1 MIYYGKR
8 VLYLAGTTHGR
19 LSQSTEKGRC
29 MAMPGKEK
37 RRTAHDILR
46 VLAFVAVLCSLV
58 SFLAK
63 TLPVV
68 CAHSLAPDVHGTAG
82 FSLQHADAEDAEP
95 DELRYWQSAEPLGG
109 RALEELLQAAQ
120 DGAEGWQ
127 CAAYPA
133 SPTLSDEARYVYLT
147 VRLPEEGHSGMGM
160 FFKTTNQ
167 SVRLWLDDK
176 LLYEYGPM
184 EDGEYSYGTRW
195 HLVPLPAGYE
205 GKSLTFGMHSFST
218 VDLGRFGHLCLRDMR
233 ASVAELFFA
242 DLPFV
247 FGLSLIFMMGSIV
260 AVYSCTLRRNRS
272 AYVFLLLFFLDYG
285 VWMVSVMDAKH
296 FLLDSPRFWW
306 FVQLTAVYGIAILAF
321 QFLAGFLPAAQRRT
335 MRLLSVPFVLLL
347 AASALGEIFVA
358 RGSFFACMNFYY
370 PLAAVGAPWAGV
382 LLWREARRGNEY
394 CRAALV
400 PLLAIAPLGLFD
412 GLWFQYHLFVWDTY
426 LTPFALLSFVVF
438 VLSTIRMRIRDEVRR
453 EEVQKSLQDEVM
465 EAREKALVD
474 PLTRCFNRYKFS
486 DAFPEWVKVA
496 QDTDGHLAL
505 MMLDIDFFK
514 RVNDDYGHDEGD
526 HVLRVFA
533 GILHTSLDRRHLLIR
548 WGGEEFVILCLHYT
562 LEDAEI
568 LADHLRQR
576 IEQAPIC
583 NYRPIQ
589 CSIGVSRWHGAQKD
603 TAETLLKR
611 ADDALYQAK
620 QEGRNC
626 VRVEQPEGAASGG
639 ETPDCTEDSLPGSGE
654 KACAEN
660 APVH

>member
-1 MIYYGKR
+1 MAMLGKR
-8 VLYLAGTTHGR
+8 G
-19 LSQSTEKGRC
+19 
-29 MAMPGKEK
+29 
-37 RRTAHDILR
+37 RRTAHDFLRIL
-46 VLAFVAVLCSLV
+46 VFAAVLFVIAASLPK
-58 SFLAK
+58 A
-63 TLPVV
+63 LPAVA
-68 CAHSLAPDVHGTAG
+68 AHGLSPDSHEMAG
-82 FSLQHADAEDAEP
+82 FSLQHSAKEEAEP
-95 DELRYWQSAEPLGG
+95 TELHYWQSANLPDE
-109 RALEELLQAAQ
+109 EEMQELLQEAQ

-127 CAAYPA
+127 CVTYPA
-133 SPTLSDEARYVYLT
+133 QPLLSSETRYVYLT
-147 VRLPEEGHSGMGM
+147 TSLPEEGRSGTGL

-167 SVRLWLDDK
+167 SVRLWLDGK
-176 LLYEYGPM
+176 LLYEYGSM
-184 EDGEYSYGTRW
+184 EDGDYSYGTRW
-195 HLVPLPAGYE
+195 HLVPLPEGYAG
-205 GKSLTFGMHSFST
+205 KTLTFGMHSLST
-218 VDLGRFGHLCLRDMR
+218 VDLGRFDHLRLRDMR

-347 AASALGEIFVA
+347 LASALGEAFVA
-358 RGSFFACMNFYY
+358 RGSFFLCMNFYY

-654 KACAEN
+654 KACVEN

>member
-1 MIYYGKR
+1 M
-8 VLYLAGTTHGR
+8 
-19 LSQSTEKGRC
+19 
-29 MAMPGKEK
+29 
-37 RRTAHDILR
+37 
-46 VLAFVAVLCSLV
+46 
-58 SFLAK
+58 
-63 TLPVV
+63 
-68 CAHSLAPDVHGTAG
+68 
-82 FSLQHADAEDAEP
+82 
-95 DELRYWQSAEPLGG
+95 
-109 RALEELLQAAQ
+109 
-120 DGAEGWQ
+120 GACG
-127 CAAYPA
+127 
-133 SPTLSDEARYVYLT
+133 
-147 VRLPEEGHSGMGM
+147 
-160 FFKTTNQ
+160 
-167 SVRLWLDDK
+167 
-176 LLYEYGPM
+176 LLY
-184 EDGEYSYGTRW
+184 
-195 HLVPLPAGYE
+195 
-205 GKSLTFGMHSFST
+205 
-218 VDLGRFGHLCLRDMR
+218 
-233 ASVAELFFA
+233 
-242 DLPFV
+242 
-247 FGLSLIFMMGSIV
+247 
-260 AVYSCTLRRNRS
+260 
-272 AYVFLLLFFLDYG
+272 
-285 VWMVSVMDAKH
+285 
-296 FLLDSPRFWW
+296 
-306 FVQLTAVYGIAILAF
+306 
-321 QFLAGFLPAAQRRT
+321 
-335 MRLLSVPFVLLL
+335 
-347 AASALGEIFVA
+347 
-358 RGSFFACMNFYY
+358 
-370 PLAAVGAPWAGV
+370 
-382 LLWREARRGNEY
+382 
-394 CRAALV
+394 
-400 PLLAIAPLGLFD
+400 LLAIAPLGLFD

-654 KACAEN
+654 KACVEN